1 MIAAFLF
8 LFTCYRG
15 VDAQEASAPS
25 GTAPETQSPSE
36 KASSLP
42 QITVTGK
49 TLHQALEKFISKAT
63 GASVWSQDHPMG
75 RWRRPICPLVAGL
88 SHTQGQLLFDRLAD
102 ALTSVG
108 IALGAAGCQPN
119 FFVIVTAHPEADLK
133 SLRHHDVNMFGGA
146 QRVDEFINSPRPVRI
161 WYNATLIDGD
171 GMGASTFGG
180 ALRGIPAYRIAT
192 QVPDLLSVIALVDI
206 TRVMGLDWRQVADYV
221 AMTGLTEI
229 NLDADV
235 GDVPTILRLFSASGD
250 ARPQRLTA
258 WDRAF
263 IRALYVTDAVYRH
276 QRVEMEKRMYRDL
289 AP

>member
-1 MIAAFLF
+1 
-8 LFTCYRG
+8 
-15 VDAQEASAPS
+15 
-25 GTAPETQSPSE
+25 
-36 KASSLP
+36 
-42 QITVTGK
+42 
-49 TLHQALEKFISKAT
+49 
-63 GASVWSQDHPMG
+63 
-75 RWRRPICPLVAGL
+75 
-88 SHTQGQLLFDRLAD
+88 
-102 ALTSVG
+102 
-108 IALGAAGCQPN
+108 
-119 FFVIVTAHPEADLK
+119 
-133 SLRHHDVNMFGGA
+133 
-146 QRVDEFINSPRPVRI
+146 
-161 WYNATLIDGD
+161 
-171 GMGASTFGG
+171 MGASTFGG

-221 AMTGLTEI
+221 VMTGLTEI